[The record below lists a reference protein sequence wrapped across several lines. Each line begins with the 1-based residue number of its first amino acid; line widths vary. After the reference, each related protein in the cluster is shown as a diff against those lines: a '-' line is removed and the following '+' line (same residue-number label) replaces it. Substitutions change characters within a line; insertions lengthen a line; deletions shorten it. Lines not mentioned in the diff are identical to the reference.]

1 MPEGRSESWYHKM
14 ITAHVNEMGIVLRFD
29 APGDNLSHEAW
40 EALLDELK
48 SHYIP
53 SFYPYG
59 KRLHVDATRDG
70 RVRAVIYF
78 TPQTVTM
85 DDAIAILKKRNI
97 EVFDVRENPSG
108 Q

>member
-1 MPEGRSESWYHKM
+1 M

-29 APGDNLSHEAW
+29 ALADNLSGVTW
-40 EALLDELK
+40 ETLLDELK

-53 SFYPYG
+53 SFYQYG
-59 KRLHVDATRDG
+59 KRMHVDASPEG
-70 RVRAVIYF
+70 KLRAVIYL

-85 DDAIAILKKRNI
+85 DEAIAILKKRNI
-97 EVFDVRENPSG
+97 NVFDVRENPAA